1 MKIIKEL
8 YDNKKNVAIII
19 NPAYETD
26 NHLSDVASYKEMKI
40 KCLNHIFRKYFRKP
54 ESFYEELTI
63 NELVDF
69 TLRWVS
75 YNLVL
80 CYFNTEYSEHFEN
93 KIIQA
98 VNIAAIDED
107 QSDLKPNDPLFQFR
121 KYGLSMFSDDMSNAP
136 FVWEKIDTK
145 NLIWSK

>member
-8 YDNKKNVAIII
+8 YDNKKNVALII
-19 NPAYETD
+19 NPAYEPD
-26 NHLSDVASYKEMKI
+26 NHLSDVTSYKEMKI
-40 KCLNHIFRKYFRKP
+40 KCLQHIFKKYFRKP
-54 ESFYEELTI
+54 KTFYEELTI

-93 KIIQA
+93 KIVQA

-121 KYGLSMFSDDMSNAP
+121 KYGLSIFSDDMRNAP